1 MVEFASAKSKQ
12 LENRDNS
19 GNGLFDCCLD
29 STMKRVQT
37 TRLLEGRVKA
47 RSYDVTF
54 IIYRPAASGIR
65 RNISWSDDISR
76 GL

>member
-1 MVEFASAKSKQ
+1 MVEFASTKNKQ
-12 LENRDNS
+12 LENQEKS
-19 GNGLFDCCLD
+19 GSGLFDRYLD

-54 IIYRPAASGIR
+54 IIYRPGASGIR
-65 RNISWSDDISR
+65 RNIS
-76 GL
+76 